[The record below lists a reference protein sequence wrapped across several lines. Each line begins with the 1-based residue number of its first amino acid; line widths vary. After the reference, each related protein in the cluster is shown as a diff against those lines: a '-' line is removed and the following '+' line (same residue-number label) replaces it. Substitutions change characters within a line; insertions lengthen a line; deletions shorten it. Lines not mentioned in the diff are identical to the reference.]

1 MESQKKHERVYSFE
15 FFPPKTDKGVENL
28 AEVRKRLERLNP
40 AFFSVTFGAGG
51 STRDRTYETV
61 VGIQRA
67 STCDAAPHLSC
78 IDSTRE
84 GLKEIIERYKAEG
97 VKYIVALRGDKPSGS
112 VGVGELRYANEL
124 VEFIREVTGDHFK
137 IEVGAYP
144 EFHPEAPNA
153 KVDLENFVRKAKSG
167 ADSAITQF
175 FYNAEAYYR
184 FVDDCE
190 RYGVD
195 IPIVP
200 GIMPLAN
207 YEQQARFAAAC
218 KADIPRWLAKRM
230 EAYQDDPESQVAY
243 GIDVVTE
250 LCADLLEQGAPGI
263 HFYALNK
270 ASVVER
276 IWDNL
281 NLSADTGGE
290 RPAIAS

>member
-1 MESQKKHERVYSFE
+1 MESQKKHKRVYSFE

-28 AEVRKRLERLNP
+28 TQVRQRLERLNP
-40 AFFSVTFGAGG
+40 AYFSVTFGAGG
-51 STRDRTYETV
+51 STRDRTFDTV
-61 VGIQRA
+61 VEIQKA
-67 STCDAAPHLSC
+67 SKADAAPHLSC
-78 IDSTRE
+78 IDSTRD
-84 GLKEIIERYKAEG
+84 GIREILERYKAEG

-124 VEFIREVTGDHFK
+124 VEFIRETTGDHFK

-144 EFHPEAPNA
+144 EFHPEAPDA
-153 KVDLENFVRKAKSG
+153 ITDMKNFVRKAKAG

-175 FYNAEAYYR
+175 FYAPECYYR

-190 RYGVD
+190 KHGVD

-200 GIMPLAN
+200 GIMPLSN

-230 EAYQDDPESQVAY
+230 EAWKDDPQSQLEY

-250 LCADLLEQGAPGI
+250 LCEDLLAQGAPGI

-270 ASVVER
+270 ADTVER
-276 IWDNL
+276 IWANL
-281 NLSADTGGE
+281 NLSKETGGE
-290 RPAIAS
+290 HPQVAA